1 MPDEGQPLTPEVTAP
16 SSGPPPRPGLIR
28 RVFGKQWL
36 IQPLFAIGLLGLAA
50 WQIDLRELGHAFV
63 HAHYGWLLF
72 ALVVY
77 IGSRLVH
84 AVEWQIT
91 LTKVGKA
98 PFLGLFGALLIGT
111 LVNAIVPA
119 SAGDVV
125 KIQIVANRYRLPR
138 AGLVASR
145 GAEGLV
151 NAAIM
156 MIFIMVSFAL
166 PSVGFAS
173 QNLLWL
179 LAIATAVTMVLSI
192 FVSRRLPETMPTWR
206 ILTRLPG
213 RLSRS
218 LEQYWPRIH
227 EGFEVIRRPP
237 LLAIEVLLNLFG
249 WGVDI
254 LIFWAY
260 GRAFNLDLPLSVY
273 LSVTV
278 VIALVTIFPITFGN
292 VGTYEVALLS
302 AFALYS
308 VPAHDAL
315 AYAVGTHLFST
326 AFNIGL
332 GLAAM
337 LAMGIRPGEVFR
349 FRPKPSVA

>member
-1 MPDEGQPLTPEVTAP
+1 MAV
-16 SSGPPPRPGLIR
+16 
-28 RVFGKQWL
+28 
-36 IQPLFAIGLLGLAA
+36 GLLALGA
-50 WQIDLRELGHAFV
+50 WQVDLRELGHAF
-63 HAHYGWLLF
+63 AQAQYGWLAFVLI
-72 ALVVY
+72 VY

-98 PFLGLFGALLIGT
+98 PFFGLFGALLIGT
-111 LVNAIVPA
+111 LVNAMVPA

-138 AGLVASR
+138 AGLVAGR

-156 MIFIMVSFAL
+156 VIFIMVSFAL
-166 PSVGFAS
+166 PSVGFGS
-173 QNLLWL
+173 RNLLWL
-179 LAIATAVTMVLSI
+179 LAGATAMTMAVSI
-192 FVSRRLPETMPTWR
+192 AVSRRLPETMPAWR
-206 ILTRLPG
+206 VLGGLPRRLQA
-213 RLSRS
+213 S
-218 LEQYWPRIH
+218 LELYWPRIY
-227 EGFEVIRRPP
+227 EGFEVIRRPR
-237 LLAIEVLLNLFG
+237 LLFIEVLLNLFG

-260 GRAFNLDLPLSVY
+260 GRAFNLALPISVY
-273 LSVTV
+273 VSVTV

-349 FRPKPSVA
+349 LRPKQASA